1 MLLNTGRELV
11 QSRHGLLS
19 TLAFRV
25 RVEQKY
31 KLLLIGGALETVTCD
46 LLCMV
51 VCMIA
56 NQPQS

>member
-25 RVEQKY
+25 GPCASGYHTVHAAC
-31 KLLLIGGALETVTCD
+31 LLLLALHAV
-46 LLCMV
+46 LL
-51 VCMIA
+51 
-56 NQPQS
+56 